1 MAKIAKSS
9 TFSQNSY
16 AVYLYTT
23 GLHSFYSWHVIRYI
37 LNSQAEKW
45 QMRSKCATPP
55 LNLELVMKVLGN
67 LAVIIL
73 VIIGILALIPLVSF
87 GFAIFGGIAV
97 FAIWLLPVWIIAT
110 SDQTTGFEK
119 IAWII
124 AILCLSW
131 FAWVFYFF
139 LAPLKSKQRYYY

>member
-1 MAKIAKSS
+1 M
-9 TFSQNSY
+9 
-16 AVYLYTT
+16 LY
-23 GLHSFYSWHVIRYI
+23 IYI
-37 LNSQAEKW
+37 LLVYIVFIVGTLFAISSIHRQKNG
-45 QMRSKCATPP
+45 KCDQNAPPPP